1 MSKTNISPAEY
12 LKQHIKVWCHN
23 RGEWEIDELTIL
35 PKGDF
40 IDRKNRLH
48 RKENHT
54 AYVTLDD
61 ALAAIEMAMEAL
73 LDDTEAKIEAL
84 KSENKL
90 LESLNILSEHQVKLA
105 RDYTPENPKITHDE
119 IIKHIKASFREDIE
133 KLWEHQ
139 TDCIIKASNGEIG
152 MGPLWNLDNKTND
165 DNEPELN
172 KATKL

>member
-1 MSKTNISPAEY
+1 MNKTNISPAKY
-12 LKQHIKVWCHN
+12 LKKRIKVWCHN

-54 AYVTLDD
+54 AFVTLDD
-61 ALAAIEMAMEAL
+61 ALAAIEMTQEAL
-73 LDDTEAKIEAL
+73 LADTEAKIDAL

-90 LESLNILSEHQVKLA
+90 LEILKILSEHQEKLA
-105 RDYTPENPKITHDE
+105 RDYTPDNPKITYDE
-119 IIKHIKASFREDIE
+119 IIKHIKTSFREDIE
-133 KLWEHQ
+133 KLFEHQ
-139 TDCIIKASNGEIG
+139 TDCFIKAFNGEIG

-165 DNEPELN
+165 ESKPKFD
-172 KATKL
+172 KDAKL